1 MTFTFFINIE
11 TWQEIL
17 RNKNTGRGGGGG
29 NGLFCKTDVNI
40 LGEKFLC

>member
-17 RNKNTGRGGGGG
+17 RNKNTGRGG